1 MNVAMKFDLEFFD
14 DSSHALTT
22 THTGRYDTITLI

>member
-14 DSSHALTT
+14 DSSHALATAN
-22 THTGRYDTITLI
+22 TGCDDTITLI